1 MSVSESSE
9 QANRAG
15 MDPRRLVVIFYLV
28 FGLVLALFLENM
40 LAVLF
45 ARIGVSDVDVVEGL
59 GWQVSTLLGVIMS
72 AATLVAAWMNPRGQQ
87 LSLEVAAELMKVTWP
102 SWDETRVATFAVIIA
117 SAIAAVVL
125 FGIDTVAAKL
135 MVDWLPV
142 LWGKL

>member
-1 MSVSESSE
+1 M
-9 QANRAG
+9 
-15 MDPRRLVVIFYLV
+15 V

>member
-28 FGLVLALFLENM
+28 FGVVLALFFENV
-40 LAVLF
+40 LSLLF
-45 ARIGVSDVDVVEGL
+45 ARFSFSDAEVVAGL
-59 GWQVSTLLGVIMS
+59 GWKVSTVIGVLASTGLLVG
-72 AATLVAAWMNPRGQQ
+72 AWVNPRGQQ
-87 LSLEVAAELMKVTWP
+87 LALDVAAELMKVTWP
-102 SWDETRVATFAVIIA
+102 SWDETRVATLAVIVA
-117 SAIAAVVL
+117 SGIAAVIL

-135 MVDWLPV
+135 MIDWLPT

>member
-40 LAVLF
+40 LSLVF
-45 ARIGVSDVDVVEGL
+45 ARIGVPDADVVDGL
-59 GWQVSTLLGVIMS
+59 GWKVSTLLGVLVS
-72 AATLVAAWMNPRGQQ
+72 GASLVAAWMNPRGQQ

-102 SWDETRVATFAVIIA
+102 SWDETRVATFAVIVA
-117 SAIAAVVL
+117 SAVAAVVL

-135 MVDWLPV
+135 MVDWLPS

>member
-40 LAVLF
+40 LSLVF
-45 ARIGVSDVDVVEGL
+45 ARVSVSDVDVVEGL
-59 GWQVSTLLGVIMS
+59 GWKVSTLLGVLAS
-72 AATLVAAWMNPRGQQ
+72 AASLVAAWMNPRGQQ
-87 LSLEVAAELMKVTWP
+87 VSLEVAAELMKVTWP
-102 SWDETRVATFAVIIA
+102 SWDETRVATFAVIVA

-135 MVDWLPV
+135 VDWLPS

>member
-28 FGLVLALFLENM
+28 FGVVLALFFENV
-40 LAVLF
+40 LSLLF
-45 ARIGVSDVDVVEGL
+45 ARLSFSDTEVVSGL
-59 GWQVSTLLGVIMS
+59 GWKVSTVIGVLASAGLLVG
-72 AATLVAAWMNPRGQQ
+72 AWVNPRGQQ
-87 LSLEVAAELMKVTWP
+87 LSLDVAAELMKVTWP
-102 SWDETRVATFAVIIA
+102 SWDETRVATLAVIIA
-117 SAIAAVVL
+117 SGIAAVIL

-135 MVDWLPV
+135 MIEWLPT

>member
-40 LAVLF
+40 LSLVF
-45 ARIGVSDVDVVEGL
+45 ARVSVSDVDVVEGL
-59 GWQVSTLLGVIMS
+59 GWKVSTLLGVLAS
-72 AATLVAAWMNPRGQQ
+72 AASLVAAWMNPRGQQ
-87 LSLEVAAELMKVTWP
+87 VSLEVAAELMKVTWP
-102 SWDETRVATFAVIIA
+102 SWDETRVATFAVIVA

-135 MVDWLPV
+135 MVDWLPS

>member
-40 LAVLF
+40 LSLVF
-45 ARIGVSDVDVVEGL
+45 ARIGVPDADVVDGL
-59 GWQVSTLLGVIMS
+59 GWKVSTLLGVLFS
-72 AATLVAAWMNPRGQQ
+72 GASLVAAWMNPRGQQ

-102 SWDETRVATFAVIIA
+102 SWDETRVATFAVIVA
-117 SAIAAVVL
+117 SAVAAVVL

-135 MVDWLPV
+135 MVDWLPS